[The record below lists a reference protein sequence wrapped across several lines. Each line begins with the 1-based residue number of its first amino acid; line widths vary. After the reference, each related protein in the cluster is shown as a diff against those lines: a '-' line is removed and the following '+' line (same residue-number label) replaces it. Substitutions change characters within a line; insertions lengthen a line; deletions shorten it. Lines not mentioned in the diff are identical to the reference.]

1 MNSTNLSLRLSAHF
15 YLDFSIMLFLS
26 VSFYLFSC
34 LSYTPKKTV
43 FLLRMTDANQVVE
56 SSYDFSVVDSNSL
69 LFLFKHAPEVAKEL
83 HISSELSFETAKLSH
98 RETWMV

>member
-34 LSYTPKKTV
+34 LSYTPKKNS
-43 FLLRMTDANQVVE
+43 FSSANDRCKSGCGVQ
-56 SSYDFSVVDSNSL
+56 L
-69 LFLFKHAPEVAKEL
+69 
-83 HISSELSFETAKLSH
+83 
-98 RETWMV
+98 